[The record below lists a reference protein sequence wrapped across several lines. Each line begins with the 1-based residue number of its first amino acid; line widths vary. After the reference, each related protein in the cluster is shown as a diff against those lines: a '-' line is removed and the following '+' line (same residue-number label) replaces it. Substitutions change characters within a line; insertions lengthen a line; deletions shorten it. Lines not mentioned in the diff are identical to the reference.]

1 MQQTFEKKHHCQ
13 LSLEFIHNESE
24 TTPGSGAGSL
34 DPFEHVRDH
43 LDLSATHNDFESAPM
58 AETTTEQK
66 PKAQRTSP
74 EEELAYLLS
83 EDFFDP
89 LAEYDGPKVQLYDKK
104 DVLAAIEATAAGD
117 LESQSRN
124 FRIIK
129 KLIVHGQFRKL
140 HQIDESFF
148 FSLRALQ
155 DQFEQ
160 FGEVIQYIV
169 RAAMLAK
176 RRGDHVLRMTPILLI
191 GEAGTGKTEFATSLS
206 KILRTAFKKIDM
218 ASVQN
223 NYDLAGSSSFYVN
236 SSPGKIL
243 LLSMQEHE
251 GECTGNPLVLLD
263 ELDKG
268 CGTGGIAGSDPSG
281 PLLSLLERHT
291 ATRFVDL
298 CIDIPVD
305 VSNYNF
311 IATCNSPELISTPIR
326 SRFREF
332 QISLCDEMKKRI
344 TIRITHQLSDELDTR
359 DLVFHPSAIDTLAAL
374 DSPRLVKQHA
384 ADAIGGALLANRHII
399 TAADIKLPKKSRRK
413 IGFL

>member
-1 MQQTFEKKHHCQ
+1 MQQTFEQKHHCQ
-13 LSLEFIHNESE
+13 LSLEFIHNESQA
-24 TTPGSGAGSL
+24 TQDSGPHSR
-34 DPFEHVRDH
+34 DPFERLHGH
-43 LDLSATHNDFESAPM
+43 LDLSATHNDSEFPPV
-58 AETTTEQK
+58 AETTTEPK

-89 LAEYDGPKVQLYDKK
+89 LAEYDGPKVQLFDKK
-104 DVLAAIEATAAGD
+104 DVLAAIETTEAGD

-129 KLIVHGQFRKL
+129 KLIVHGRFRKL
-140 HQIDESFF
+140 RQIDENFF

-176 RRGDHVLRMTPILLI
+176 RRGDNVLRMTPILLI
-191 GEAGTGKTEFATSLS
+191 GEAGTGKTDFATSLS

-218 ASVQN
+218 ASAQN

-268 CGTGGIAGSDPSG
+268 CGTGGIAGSDPSA

-311 IATCNSPELISTPIR
+311 IATCNWPELISAPIR

-332 QISLCDEMKKRI
+332 QISLCDEVKKRI
-344 TIRITHQLSDELDTR
+344 AIRITHQLSDELDTR
-359 DLVFHPSAIDTLAAL
+359 DLVFHPSAIDALAAL
-374 DSPRLVKQHA
+374 ASPRLVKQHA
-384 ADAIGGALLANRHII
+384 ADAIGSALLANRDII
-399 TAADIKLPKKSRRK
+399 TAADIKLPKQPRRK